1 MKIMQVVRTFFW
13 RLLGID
19 YSHIKKIVDVAWLR
33 QDQQTILGEHS
44 YANNAIIHRWSDA
57 HVVIG
62 KYCSI
67 AYNVR
72 FIVDDGHHT
81 FNMISNFP
89 FSWNGL
95 EPRKGITIG
104 NDVWI
109 GLGAII
115 LNGVKIGDGVTV
127 AAGSVV
133 TKDIPDYCVVGGVP
147 ARVIKKKCT
156 DEQVIQMKS
165 IAWWNWSETKI
176 EAHKTDFMLSF
187 TDFINKHKK

>member
-1 MKIMQVVRTFFW
+1 M
-13 RLLGID
+13 
-19 YSHIKKIVDVAWLR
+19 
-33 QDQQTILGEHS
+33 TI
-44 YANNAIIHRWSDA
+44 
-57 HVVIG
+57 
-62 KYCSI
+62 
-67 AYNVR
+67 
-72 FIVDDGHHT
+72 
-81 FNMISNFP
+81 P
-89 FSWNGL
+89 
-95 EPRKGITIG
+95 
-104 NDVWI
+104 
-109 GLGAII
+109 I